1 MTLRATGEE
10 EGTMVRTGERLS
22 IFTFPDARLLIRLSP
37 TQSGAGNF
45 LVRPFR
51 VVCGFQT
58 VSCDLIPDASV
69 RSSQALV
76 TSGLMGRLHM
86 NDMPTPVHASLREGQ
101 LKIGP
106 NVGILCNPRWDSKN
120 KTMKSTSQLAA
131 LQKLLEAAESM
142 GVRAYL
148 FRVEDVDFDNLSVRA
163 YALTARGWRSV
174 RAPLPDVI
182 YDQLISRRRERSAEH
197 AKLRLKLSKLY
208 GGRIFNDG
216 FFDKWQ
222 VHEWLSK
229 EKRMLAHLPK
239 TIRYTGNQ
247 AAHEFVKRHA
257 TVYMKP
263 VHGSLGLGIVK
274 VANQSDGTLTYEIK
288 RPNQAP
294 VSGRSTTTEDMMKS
308 FRKRLTGRPY
318 VLQQGIP
325 LATYDGRPFDIRI
338 LLQRDGSGEW
348 KRTKAFARITKPGDI
363 TSNLSSGGEAMPM
376 TAVLERIFPNRDKR
390 RNCKAQVQRVSRWV
404 AEAIEQNSGKTF
416 GELGV
421 DLGVDP
427 TGHVWVIE
435 VNSKPWKS
443 PTTEKGS
450 QHIVDLAFERPI
462 AYAAWLAENQS

>member
-1 MTLRATGEE
+1 
-10 EGTMVRTGERLS
+10 MVRTGERLS

-37 TQSGAGNF
+37 TLLAVGNYG
-45 LVRPFR
+45 VRPFR
-51 VVCGFQT
+51 VTCGFQT
-58 VSCDLIPDASV
+58 VSCELIPDASA
-69 RSSQALV
+69 RSSQALLS
-76 TSGLMGRLHM
+76 SGLMGRLHM
-86 NDMPTPVHASLREGQ
+86 NDMPTPMHASLRDGQ

-106 NVGILCNPRWDSKN
+106 NVGILCNPRWDSRT
-120 KTMKSTSQLAA
+120 KTLRSTSQLLA
-131 LQKLLEAAESM
+131 LQKLLEAAEKT

-148 FRVEDVDFDNLSVRA
+148 FRVEDIDFDNLSVRA
-163 YALTARGWRSV
+163 YVLTTRGWRGV

-182 YDQLISRRRERSAEH
+182 YDQLISRRRERSEQH
-197 AKLRLKLSKLY
+197 AKLRVKLSKLY
-208 GGRIFNDG
+208 GDRIFNDG

-229 EKRMLAHLPK
+229 EKRMLPHLPK

-247 AAHEFVKRHA
+247 AAHEFVKKHD
-257 TVYMKP
+257 TIYMKP

-294 VSGRSTTTEDMMKS
+294 VSGRASSASDMMKS

-325 LATYDGRPFDIRI
+325 LATYEGRPFDIRI
-338 LLQRDGSGEW
+338 LLQRDGTGEW
-348 KRTKAFARITKPGDI
+348 KRTKAFARITKQGDI
-363 TSNLSSGGEAMPM
+363 TSNLSSGGEAMSM
-376 TAVLERIFPNRDKR
+376 TEVLERIFPNKDKR
-390 RNCKAQVQRVSRWV
+390 RRCKAQVQRVSRWV
-404 AEAIEQNSGKTF
+404 AEAVEQNSGKTF

-450 QHIVDLAFERPI
+450 QQIVDLAFERPI
-462 AYAAWLAENQS
+462 QYAAWLAEHKP